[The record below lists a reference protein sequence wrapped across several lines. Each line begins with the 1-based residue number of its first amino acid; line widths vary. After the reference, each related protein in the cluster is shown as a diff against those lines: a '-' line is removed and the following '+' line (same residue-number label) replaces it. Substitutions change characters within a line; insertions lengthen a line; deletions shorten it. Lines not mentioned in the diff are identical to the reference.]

1 MKINRLWLAD
11 TLALM
16 SFTIVTGMF
25 IEVAIVGMTLQQSV
39 MSRVLCQP
47 VNILTGRMYGIYR
60 DKIIAKIARNKPSKV
75 IQVVGDIIAYI
86 TFQLPLYI
94 IILLSI
100 GMDVPSIVKAA
111 MTQTLALLVLGA
123 PYGYWLTTVRKHLHA
138 IPEPV
143 LPVNV

>member
-25 IEVAIVGMTLQQSV
+25 IEVAIVGMTLQQSI

-60 DKIIAKIARNKPSKV
+60 DKIIARLSRRKSNKGR
-75 IQVVGDIIAYI
+75 QVAGDIIAYI

-94 IILLSI
+94 VILLSI
-100 GMDVPSIVKAA
+100 GMDTPSIAKAA

-123 PYGYWLTTVRKHLHA
+123 PYGYWLTAVRKFFHA
-138 IPEPV
+138 TTEPV
-143 LPVNV
+143 LQVRV

>member
-25 IEVAIVGMTLQQSV
+25 IEVAIVGLTLQQSI

-60 DKIIAKIARNKPSKV
+60 DKIIARLSRSKSNKGR
-75 IQVVGDIIAYI
+75 QVAGDIIANI

-94 IILLSI
+94 VILLSL
-100 GMDVPSIVKAA
+100 GMDIPSIAKAA
-111 MTQTLALLVLGA
+111 MIQTLALLVLGA
-123 PYGYWLTTVRKHLHA
+123 PYGYWLTIIRKFLHA
-138 IPEPV
+138 TTEPV
-143 LPVNV
+143 LKVRT